1 MYIFFEVDQKVV
13 ARDSRERWMLMTNRM
28 KAILGASATIAV
40 WATAFPFGKFALQS
54 VDALTLSVAR
64 VVGGAILMLIIGV
77 FKGLHIPTSW
87 REWGIYVL
95 LGATGNFVYQVVFNE
110 GLRTIP
116 AATSSIIM
124 ALTPLTTALLA
135 LVVYKDKIR
144 PIGWIFTITA
154 FIGVAIIILWNS
166 TLTIPMGAL
175 WTLLGMILFAI
186 YNILNRGLSLKG
198 YNSITIA
205 MWSMF
210 TGAIMALPFA
220 DHAIEMIIQ
229 APLSAQLAMVYLAFF
244 SSALGFVFWSYAFE
258 HAEKVSDVTNFM
270 YISPIV
276 AAIVAAFLLGE
287 YPNMGLYIGAPI
299 ILGSLFLFNRYR

>member
-1 MYIFFEVDQKVV
+1 
-13 ARDSRERWMLMTNRM
+13 M
-28 KAILGASATIAV
+28 KAVLGASATIAG
-40 WATAFPFGKFALQS
+40 WATAFPFGKLALQS

-87 REWGIYVL
+87 REWGLYIL

-124 ALTPLTTALLA
+124 ALTPMTTALMA

-144 PIGWIFTITA
+144 PIGWLFTITA
-154 FIGVAIIILWNS
+154 FIGVAVIIFWNS
-166 TLTIPMGAL
+166 TLTIPMGAI
-175 WTLLGMILFAI
+175 WTLIGMILFAV

-198 YNSITIA
+198 YDSITIA

-220 DHAIEMIIQ
+220 DHAIEMIGA
-229 APLSAQLAMVYLAFF
+229 APITAKLAMIYLAFF

-276 AAIVAAFLLGE
+276 AAVVAAFLLGE

>member
-13 ARDSRERWMLMTNRM
+13 ARDSSERWMLMTNRM
-28 KAILGASATIAV
+28 KAIFGASATIAV

-87 REWGIYVL
+87 REWGIYIL

-135 LVVYKDKIR
+135 LVVYKDRIR

-220 DHAIEMIIQ
+220 DPAIEMIIQ

>member
-1 MYIFFEVDQKVV
+1 
-13 ARDSRERWMLMTNRM
+13 MTNRM
-28 KAILGASATIAV
+28 KAVLGASATIAV
-40 WATAFPFGKFALQS
+40 WATAFPFSKIALQS
-54 VDALTLSVAR
+54 VDSLTLSVAR
-64 VVGGAILMLIIGV
+64 VMGGALLMLVIGV
-77 FKGLHIPTSW
+77 VKGLHIPTTW
-87 REWGIYVL
+87 REWGIYIL

-124 ALTPLTTALLA
+124 ALTPMTTALLA
-135 LVVYKDKIR
+135 LVVYKDRIR
-144 PIGWIFTITA
+144 PVGWIFTITA

-166 TLTIPMGAL
+166 TLTIPLGAL
-175 WTLLGMILFAI
+175 WTLLGMILFAM

-220 DHAIEMIIQ
+220 DHAIEMIVQ

-244 SSALGFVFWSYAFE
+244 SSALGFVFWSFALE

-287 YPNMGLYIGAPI
+287 IPNMGLYIGAPI

>member
-1 MYIFFEVDQKVV
+1 
-13 ARDSRERWMLMTNRM
+13 MTNRM

-40 WATAFPFGKFALQS
+40 WATAFPFAKLALQS

-87 REWGIYVL
+87 REWGIYIL
-95 LGATGNFVYQVVFNE
+95 LGATGNFLYQVVFNE

-124 ALTPLTTALLA
+124 ALTPMTTALLA
-135 LVVYKDKIR
+135 LVVYKDRIR
-144 PIGWIFTITA
+144 PVGWLFTITA

-175 WTLLGMILFAI
+175 WTLLGMILFAV

-220 DHAIEMIIQ
+220 DHAIEMIVQ

-287 YPNMGLYIGAPI
+287 FPNMGLYIGAPI

>member
-77 FKGLHIPTSW
+77 FKGLYIPTSW
-87 REWGIYVL
+87 REWGIYIL

>member
-1 MYIFFEVDQKVV
+1 
-13 ARDSRERWMLMTNRM
+13 MTNRM

>member
-1 MYIFFEVDQKVV
+1 
-13 ARDSRERWMLMTNRM
+13 MTNRM

-87 REWGIYVL
+87 REWGIYIL

-124 ALTPLTTALLA
+124 ALTPMTTALLA
-135 LVVYKDKIR
+135 LAVYKDRIR

-166 TLTIPMGAL
+166 TLTIPLGAL
-175 WTLLGMILFAI
+175 WTLLGMILFAL

-220 DHAIEMIIQ
+220 DHAIEMIVQ

-287 YPNMGLYIGAPI
+287 FPNMGLYIGAPI

>member
-1 MYIFFEVDQKVV
+1 
-13 ARDSRERWMLMTNRM
+13 MTNRM
-28 KAILGASATIAV
+28 KAVLGESATIAV
-40 WATAFPFGKFALQS
+40 WATAFPFGKVPLQS

-64 VVGGAILMLIIGV
+64 VVGGAVLMLIIGV

-87 REWGIYVL
+87 REWGLYIL

-124 ALTPLTTALLA
+124 ALTPMTTALMA

-144 PIGWIFTITA
+144 PIGWLFTITA
-154 FIGVAIIILWNS
+154 FIGVAVIILWNS
-166 TLTIPMGAL
+166 TLTIPMGAI
-175 WTLLGMILFAI
+175 WTLIGMILFAV

-198 YNSITIA
+198 YDSITIA

-220 DHAIEMIIQ
+220 DHAIERIGA
-229 APLSAQLAMVYLAFF
+229 APITAKLAMVYLAFF

-276 AAIVAAFLLGE
+276 AAVVAAFLLGE

>member
-1 MYIFFEVDQKVV
+1 
-13 ARDSRERWMLMTNRM
+13 
-28 KAILGASATIAV
+28 
-40 WATAFPFGKFALQS
+40 
-54 VDALTLSVAR
+54 
-64 VVGGAILMLIIGV
+64 
-77 FKGLHIPTSW
+77 
-87 REWGIYVL
+87 
-95 LGATGNFVYQVVFNE
+95 
-110 GLRTIP
+110 
-116 AATSSIIM
+116 M

-135 LVVYKDKIR
+135 LVVYKDRIR

-220 DHAIEMIIQ
+220 DHAIDMIVQ

>member
-1 MYIFFEVDQKVV
+1 
-13 ARDSRERWMLMTNRM
+13 MTNRM

-64 VVGGAILMLIIGV
+64 VVGGAILMLIIGI

-87 REWGIYVL
+87 REWGIYIL

-110 GLRTIP
+110 GLRSIP

-124 ALTPLTTALLA
+124 ALTPMTTALLA
-135 LVVYKDKIR
+135 LAVYKDRIR
-144 PIGWIFTITA
+144 PVGWIFTITA

-166 TLTIPMGAL
+166 TLTIPLGAL
-175 WTLLGMILFAI
+175 WTLLGMILFAL

-229 APLSAQLAMVYLAFF
+229 APLSAQLAMLYLAFF

-287 YPNMGLYIGAPI
+287 FPNMGLYIGAPI
-299 ILGSLFLFNRYR
+299 ILGSLYLFNRYR

>member
-1 MYIFFEVDQKVV
+1 
-13 ARDSRERWMLMTNRM
+13 MTNRM
-28 KAILGASATIAV
+28 KAILGASAAIAV
-40 WATAFPFGKFALQS
+40 WATAFPFGKLALQS

-87 REWGIYVL
+87 REWGIYIL
-95 LGATGNFVYQVVFNE
+95 LGATGNFVYQIVFNE

-124 ALTPLTTALLA
+124 ALTPMTTALLA
-135 LVVYKDKIR
+135 LVVYKDRIR
-144 PIGWIFTITA
+144 PVGWIFTITA

-220 DHAIEMIIQ
+220 DHAIEMIVQ

-287 YPNMGLYIGAPI
+287 FPNMGLYIGAPI

>member
-1 MYIFFEVDQKVV
+1 MINPFCITYIY
-13 ARDSRERWMLMTNRM
+13 
-28 KAILGASATIAV
+28 I
-40 WATAFPFGKFALQS
+40 
-54 VDALTLSVAR
+54 
-64 VVGGAILMLIIGV
+64 
-77 FKGLHIPTSW
+77 
-87 REWGIYVL
+87 L

-116 AATSSIIM
+116 AATSSIIL
-124 ALTPLTTALLA
+124 ALTPMTTALLA
-135 LVVYKDKIR
+135 LVVYKDRIR
-144 PIGWIFTITA
+144 PVGWIFTITA

-198 YNSITIA
+198 YDSITIA

-220 DHAIEMIIQ
+220 DHAIEMIVQ

-287 YPNMGLYIGAPI
+287 FPNMGLYIGAPI

>member
-1 MYIFFEVDQKVV
+1 
-13 ARDSRERWMLMTNRM
+13 MTNRM

-40 WATAFPFGKFALQS
+40 WATAFPFGKVVLQS

-87 REWGIYVL
+87 REWGIYIL

-124 ALTPLTTALLA
+124 ALTPMTTALMA

-154 FIGVAIIILWNS
+154 FIGVAVIIFWNS
-166 TLTIPMGAL
+166 TLTIPMGAI
-175 WTLLGMILFAI
+175 WTLIGMILFAV

-220 DHAIEMIIQ
+220 DHAIEMIVA
-229 APLSAQLAMVYLAFF
+229 APITAKLAMVYLAFF

-276 AAIVAAFLLGE
+276 AAVVAAFLLGE

-299 ILGSLFLFNRYR
+299 ILGSLYLFNRYR

>member
-1 MYIFFEVDQKVV
+1 
-13 ARDSRERWMLMTNRM
+13 MTNRM

-40 WATAFPFGKFALQS
+40 WATAFPFAKLTLQS

-87 REWGIYVL
+87 REWGIYIL
-95 LGATGNFVYQVVFNE
+95 LGATGNFLYQVVFNE

-124 ALTPLTTALLA
+124 ALTPMTTALLA
-135 LVVYKDKIR
+135 LVVYKDRIR
-144 PIGWIFTITA
+144 PVGWLFTITA

-175 WTLLGMILFAI
+175 WTLLGMILFAV

-220 DHAIEMIIQ
+220 DHAIEMIVQ

-287 YPNMGLYIGAPI
+287 FPNMGLYIGAPI

>member
-1 MYIFFEVDQKVV
+1 
-13 ARDSRERWMLMTNRM
+13 MTNRM

-40 WATAFPFGKFALQS
+40 WATAFPFGKVVLQS

-87 REWGIYVL
+87 REWGLYIL

-124 ALTPLTTALLA
+124 ALTPMTTALMA
-135 LVVYKDKIR
+135 LVVYKDRIR
-144 PIGWIFTITA
+144 PIGWLFTITA
-154 FIGVAIIILWNS
+154 FVGVAIIILWNS
-166 TLTIPMGAL
+166 TLTIPMGAI
-175 WTLLGMILFAI
+175 WTLIGMILFAV

-198 YNSITIA
+198 YDSITIA

-220 DHAIEMIIQ
+220 DHAIEMIGA
-229 APLSAQLAMVYLAFF
+229 APITAKLAMVYLAFF

-276 AAIVAAFLLGE
+276 AAVVAAFLLGE

>member
-1 MYIFFEVDQKVV
+1 
-13 ARDSRERWMLMTNRM
+13 MTNRM
-28 KAILGASATIAV
+28 KAILGASANIAV
-40 WATAFPFGKFALQS
+40 WATAFPFGKVALQS

-87 REWGIYVL
+87 REWGLYIL

-124 ALTPLTTALLA
+124 ALTPMTTALMA

-154 FIGVAIIILWNS
+154 FIGVAVIILWNS
-166 TLTIPMGAL
+166 TLTIPMGAI
-175 WTLLGMILFAI
+175 WTLIGMILFAV

-198 YNSITIA
+198 YDSITIA

-220 DHAIEMIIQ
+220 DHAIEMIGA
-229 APLSAQLAMVYLAFF
+229 APITAKLAMVYLAFF

-276 AAIVAAFLLGE
+276 AAVVAAFLLGE

>member
-1 MYIFFEVDQKVV
+1 
-13 ARDSRERWMLMTNRM
+13 MTNRM

-40 WATAFPFGKFALQS
+40 WATAFPFGKVALQS

-87 REWGIYVL
+87 REWGLYIL

-124 ALTPLTTALLA
+124 ALTPMTTALM
-135 LVVYKDKIR
+135 VYKDKIR

-154 FIGVAIIILWNS
+154 FIGVAVIILWNS
-166 TLTIPMGAL
+166 TLTIPMGAI
-175 WTLLGMILFAI
+175 WTLIGMILFAV

-198 YNSITIA
+198 YDSITIA

-220 DHAIEMIIQ
+220 DHAIEMIGA
-229 APLSAQLAMVYLAFF
+229 APITAKLAMVYLAFF

-276 AAIVAAFLLGE
+276 AAVVAAFLLGE

>member
-1 MYIFFEVDQKVV
+1 
-13 ARDSRERWMLMTNRM
+13 MTNRM

-54 VDALTLSVAR
+54 VDTLTLSVAR

-87 REWGIYVL
+87 REWGIYIL

-110 GLRTIP
+110 GLRSIP

-124 ALTPLTTALLA
+124 ALTPMTTALLA
-135 LVVYKDKIR
+135 LAVYKDRIR
-144 PIGWIFTITA
+144 PVGWIFTITA

-166 TLTIPMGAL
+166 TLTIPLGAL
-175 WTLLGMILFAI
+175 WTLLGMILFAL

-229 APLSAQLAMVYLAFF
+229 APLSAQLAMLYLAFF

-287 YPNMGLYIGAPI
+287 FPNMGLYIGAPI
-299 ILGSLFLFNRYR
+299 ILGSLYLFNRYR

>member
-1 MYIFFEVDQKVV
+1 
-13 ARDSRERWMLMTNRM
+13 MTNRM

-40 WATAFPFGKFALQS
+40 WATAFPFGKLALQS

-87 REWGIYVL
+87 REWGIYIL

-124 ALTPLTTALLA
+124 ALTPMTTALLA
-135 LVVYKDKIR
+135 LVVYKDRIR
-144 PIGWIFTITA
+144 PVGWIFTITA

-210 TGAIMALPFA
+210 TGAIMALPLQ
-220 DHAIEMIIQ
+220 IM
-229 APLSAQLAMVYLAFF
+229 
-244 SSALGFVFWSYAFE
+244 
-258 HAEKVSDVTNFM
+258 
-270 YISPIV
+270 
-276 AAIVAAFLLGE
+276 LLK
-287 YPNMGLYIGAPI
+287 
-299 ILGSLFLFNRYR
+299 

>member
-1 MYIFFEVDQKVV
+1 
-13 ARDSRERWMLMTNRM
+13 MTNRM
-28 KAILGASATIAV
+28 KAVLGASATIAV
-40 WATAFPFGKFALQS
+40 CATAFPFGKLALQS

-87 REWGIYVL
+87 REWGIYIL
-95 LGATGNFVYQVVFNE
+95 LGATGNFVYQIVFNE

-124 ALTPLTTALLA
+124 ALTPMTTALMA
-135 LVVYKDKIR
+135 LVVYKDRIR
-144 PIGWIFTITA
+144 PIGWLFTITA
-154 FIGVAIIILWNS
+154 FVGVAIIILWNS
-166 TLTIPMGAL
+166 TLTIPMGAI
-175 WTLLGMILFAI
+175 WTLIGMILFAV

-198 YNSITIA
+198 YDSITIA

-220 DHAIEMIIQ
+220 DHAIEMIGA
-229 APLSAQLAMVYLAFF
+229 APITAKLAMIYLAFF

-276 AAIVAAFLLGE
+276 AAVVAAFLLGE
-287 YPNMGLYIGAPI
+287 YPNMGLYIGAPV
-299 ILGSLFLFNRYR
+299 ILGSLYLFNRYR

>member
-1 MYIFFEVDQKVV
+1 
-13 ARDSRERWMLMTNRM
+13 MTNRM
-28 KAILGASATIAV
+28 KAILGASSTIAV
-40 WATAFPFGKFALQS
+40 WATAFPFGKVALQS

-87 REWGIYVL
+87 REWGLYIL

-124 ALTPLTTALLA
+124 ALTPMTTALMA

-154 FIGVAIIILWNS
+154 FIGVAVIILWNS
-166 TLTIPMGAL
+166 TLTIPMGAI
-175 WTLLGMILFAI
+175 WTLIGMILFAV

-220 DHAIEMIIQ
+220 DHAIEMIVQ

-276 AAIVAAFLLGE
+276 AAVVAAFLLGE